1 MAETAVI
8 GQAQAILIDSMKSKM
23 VRLHSRSDF
32 YGHLVYGHLSNYR
45 FALKFQ
51 ECSLFGSDTAF
62 VHGTHGT

>member
-1 MAETAVI
+1 MAEIAVI

-23 VRLHSRSDF
+23 VRLHSRSDS
-32 YGHLVYGHLSNYR
+32 HLVYGHLSNYR

-51 ECSLFGSDTAF
+51 ECSLFGSGTAF